1 MSASKDLADAKSTKI
16 WIKQVYTLSNLLK
29 TLKLTTW
36 KRTGKPYHST
46 KFLTFHGSWKL
57 LFWIVF
63 WYIFWEIKNNVWHFS
78 PSWPY
83 LHNKTKYEKSLH
95 RHFFKSTRSLTPG
108 LFVTLLS
115 RLVWAERERHVHVC
129 TGLQPSPDWE
139 IPDTRISV
147 WDLLRGSRGWE
158 ETQDAARASHS
169 LLLTEPR
176 TLLDVTTRDYD
187 NTRAMTAA

>member
-1 MSASKDLADAKSTKI
+1 MVHGSFCFGSCFDTYFEKLKI
-16 WIKQVYTLSNLLK
+16 IYNIFPLLTLS
-29 TLKLTTW
+29 
-36 KRTGKPYHST
+36 
-46 KFLTFHGSWKL
+46 
-57 LFWIVF
+57 
-63 WYIFWEIKNNVWHFS
+63 
-78 PSWPY
+78 
-83 LHNKTKYEKSLH
+83 NKTKYEKSLH

-147 WDLLRGSRGWE
+147 WDLLRGSQGWE

-176 TLLDVTTRDYD
+176 TLLHVTCHNQRLWQYEGNDGSI
-187 NTRAMTAA
+187 MQ